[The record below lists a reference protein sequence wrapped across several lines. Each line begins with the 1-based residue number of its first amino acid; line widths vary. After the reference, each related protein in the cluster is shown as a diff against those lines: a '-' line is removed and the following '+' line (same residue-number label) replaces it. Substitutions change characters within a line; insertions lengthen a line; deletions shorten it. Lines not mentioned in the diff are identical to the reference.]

1 MTSKPDFEVSDD
13 MLMALAD
20 GELTG
25 PDASKLLAR
34 IKANPD
40 LAARYAVFTATADA
54 LRQAMDPGAVP
65 DHLISTV
72 LTAPTGADTATASA
86 SGGATVIPLRRKGP
100 VARAMGWP
108 MALAASVAL
117 AAGIGGF
124 LAGQSTAPGA
134 TGSIDM
140 AAAALSSAATGDVVT
155 LADGS
160 TARALGSF
168 TTDLGLCRM
177 IAVDG
182 SDMHRDRAI
191 VCRDETGQGAGAGWR
206 TALSVS
212 EGGTSQFLPASD
224 VAVEMIDTFLD
235 VIGAGPALTASE
247 EAQAL
252 GR

>member
-1 MTSKPDFEVSDD
+1 MTMKPDLNVSDE

-25 PDASKLLAR
+25 PDAVKLLAR
-34 IKANPD
+34 IKADPV
-40 LAARYAVFTATADA
+40 LAERYALFTATADA

-65 DHLISTV
+65 DHLIATV
-72 LTAPTGADTATASA
+72 LTAPTGAATQADRPEA
-86 SGGATVIPLRRKGP
+86 KVIPLSRQSRGLRGVSWP
-100 VARAMGWP
+100 V
-108 MALAASVAL
+108 ALAASIAL

-124 LAGQSTAPGA
+124 LAGQSVTPGTA
-134 TGSIDM
+134 GSIDM
-140 AAAALSSAATGDVVT
+140 AAAALSGAATGDVVT

-168 TTDLGLCRM
+168 DTDLGLCRM

-182 SDMHRDRAI
+182 SDQHRDRAI
-191 VCRDETGQGAGAGWR
+191 VCRDDSAEGTAWR
-206 TALSVS
+206 TALSVT
-212 EGGTSQFLPASD
+212 EGGNSQFLPASD
-224 VAVEMIDTFLD
+224 VAVETIDAFLD
-235 VIGAGPALTASE
+235 VIGAGPALTAVE

>member
-54 LRQAMDPGAVP
+54 LRQAMDPGPVP

-72 LTAPTGADTATASA
+72 LTAPTGADTAAATP
-86 SGGATVIPLRRKGP
+86 GATVIPLRRKGP

-108 MALAASVAL
+108 MALAASVTL

-191 VCRDETGQGAGAGWR
+191 VCRDDTGTTTGWR
-206 TALSVS
+206 TALSVT